1 MNLKTKLIS
10 YLSVDSKCGVQLMFK
25 WQVGFKWIFRFKS
38 NDNVGQISNYFFVY
52 VIVQKAWG
60 LLTKG
65 NNNSNDCFVTIVLG
79 KVKYQTS
86 VKLKA
91 GPSVE
96 WHEECEL

>member
-1 MNLKTKLIS
+1 MHKGIQVTITKLIF
-10 YLSVDSKCGVQLMFK
+10 LVT
-25 WQVGFKWIFRFKS
+25 
-38 NDNVGQISNYFFVY
+38 
-52 VIVQKAWG
+52 VQKAWG

-65 NNNSNDCFVTIVLG
+65 TNNTNDCFVTITLG

-86 VKLKA
+86 VKYKS

>member
-1 MNLKTKLIS
+1 
-10 YLSVDSKCGVQLMFK
+10 MF
-25 WQVGFKWIFRFKS
+25 V
-38 NDNVGQISNYFFVY
+38 
-52 VIVQKAWG
+52 VQKAWG

-65 NNNSNDCFVTIVLG
+65 HNNTNDCFVTIALG

-91 GPSVE
+91 GQSVE